1 MGGLD
6 SSHHDHLVTNFRAY
20 VPRLYL
26 LLGSHK
32 GHPLL
37 PVSHAIERQTSML
50 ANNTLQ
56 RLHRCGLGV
65 QDFHPFHSDTHIC
78 RNLQLVWTCQARN
91 KWSLDHSMCVLPT
104 RIAIIQLTTDVV
116 GDAIRLVWR
125 TTLSKPQKI
134 RIITI
139 LSTTIIMTAVSL
151 NHAFTVMLN
160 GGGLT
165 EALASLLQSSIS
177 AIVCNFNAI
186 ITFIFHIATED
197 PNLSPPS
204 KPMSSLRFGFKSKTT
219 GGGVRIELR
228 QLPWRV

>member
-139 LSTTIIMTAVSL
+139 LSTTIIMTAVR
-151 NHAFTVMLN
+151 
-160 GGGLT
+160 T
-165 EALASLLQSSIS
+165 EHLKSRSYSTIICKSSIS